1 MGAKRTTS
9 LFVSEVVELIKQ
21 GTSVRKAKEQV
32 AEKHGL
38 NYQSL
43 RSLCS
48 QNAEYRNLRGTEEL
62 TPYFTKSLSGSVPA
76 EKPAVRSAA
85 MTSDPDKFMAQFFR
99 YLGDLQA
106 EADATKVSQREVERL
121 RRELE
126 TARVE
131 IARLKAE
138 VNRLATGRERA
149 AAVQQDHFKAVMA
162 RARQQF
168 IDGQPD

>member
-1 MGAKRTTS
+1 MGRKPTTS
-9 LFVSEVVELIKQ
+9 LFVPEVVELIKT
-21 GTSVRKAKEQV
+21 GASVQSARAQV

-38 NYQSL
+38 KYKNLESACL
-43 RSLCS
+43 L
-48 QNAEYRNLRGTEEL
+48 NAEYRR
-62 TPYFTKSLSGSVPA
+62 LSRSVPA

-106 EADATKVSQREVERL
+106 EADATKASQREVERL

-126 TARVE
+126 TDRVE